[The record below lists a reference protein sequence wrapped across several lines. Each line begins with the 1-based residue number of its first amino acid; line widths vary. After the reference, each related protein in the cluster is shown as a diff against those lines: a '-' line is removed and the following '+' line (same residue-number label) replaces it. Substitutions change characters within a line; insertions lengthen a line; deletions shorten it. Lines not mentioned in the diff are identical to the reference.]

1 MTMLNGILIG
11 NKEHYKRNW
20 VEGMDLRNTKVWV
33 NHLYPNYKVGN
44 LKVLIL
50 RNLIRIMALN
60 RNRPI
65 RPPRSIEKR
74 TDSLDNVEALKQDL
88 RDIFKPKEIEPEIK
102 PKLHASKLPERDT
115 QSLSLIHI

>member
-1 MTMLNGILIG
+1 
-11 NKEHYKRNW
+11 
-20 VEGMDLRNTKVWV
+20 
-33 NHLYPNYKVGN
+33 
-44 LKVLIL
+44 
-50 RNLIRIMALN
+50 MALN

-102 PKLHASKLPERDT
+102 PKLHAGLGSRRVNENYFFK
-115 QSLSLIHI
+115 LIHELTF

>member
-1 MTMLNGILIG
+1 
-11 NKEHYKRNW
+11 
-20 VEGMDLRNTKVWV
+20 
-33 NHLYPNYKVGN
+33 
-44 LKVLIL
+44 
-50 RNLIRIMALN
+50 MALN

-115 QSLSLIHI
+115 QSSRDDDSVDPRNFFKPDSDGNFRKPKPKTPLGRIKGIFITENVENDED